1 MERIVEIIDLRV
13 YYDLPQ
19 GSVKA
24 VDGVDLDVIKGEILG
39 IAGESGSGKSTLALA
54 VAGLLRPPAKV
65 VSGKIMFNGVDILR
79 LGDDELRSIRGSKI
93 GMIFQ
98 DPNTYLNP
106 IYTVG
111 FQVGEVF
118 EAHKGG
124 SLSKYL
130 SEVIKLFKSVK
141 IADPER
147 RINAYPHQMS
157 GGMKQRVLISM
168 AIAGEPE
175 LIVADEPTSALD
187 VTVQAEIVELLNEIR
202 ERMNTSIIFITHDL
216 ALLLEISNRVAI
228 MYAGKLVEVGNSS
241 EMLKDPLH
249 PYTKALLS
257 SLRYERKKRL
267 ASIKGTIPSLISPPT
282 GCRFHM
288 RCPYA
293 LPKCSEVEPKLI
305 DVGGRK
311 VSCILAGGDYG
322 GSYKSN

>member
-1 MERIVEIIDLRV
+1 MEKVVDIIDLRV
-13 YYDLPQ
+13 YYYLPQ
-19 GSVKA
+19 GTVKA
-24 VDGVDLDVIKGEILG
+24 VDGINLDVIKGEILG

-65 VSGKIMFNGVDILR
+65 VSGKILFNGVDILK
-79 LGDDELRSIRGSKI
+79 LSNEELRRFRGSKI

-124 SLSKYL
+124 PLGKYL
-130 SEVIKLFKSVK
+130 SEVIRLFKAVK

-147 RINAYPHQMS
+147 RVNAYPHQMS

-168 AIAGEPE
+168 AVAGDPE

-202 ERMNTSIIFITHDL
+202 ERMKTSIIFITHDL
-216 ALLLEISNRVAI
+216 ALLVEIANRVAI
-228 MYAGKLVEVGNSS
+228 MYAGKLVEVGRSD
-241 EMLKDPLH
+241 ELVQDPLH

-257 SLRYERKKRL
+257 SLRYERKKKL
-267 ASIKGTIPSLISPPT
+267 TSIKGSISSLIDPPP
-282 GCRFHM
+282 GCRFHP

-293 LPKCSEVEPKLI
+293 LPKCSKLEPQLH

-311 VSCILAGGDYG
+311 VSCFLVGDGYGGGDEG
-322 GSYKSN
+322 N

>member
-1 MERIVEIIDLRV
+1 MERLVRIVDLRV

-19 GSVKA
+19 GAVKA

-54 VAGLLRPPAKV
+54 VTGLLRPPARV
-65 VSGKIMFNGVDILR
+65 ASGKVLFNGVDL
-79 LGDDELRSIRGSKI
+79 LKLSNDELRKIRGSKI

-106 IYTVG
+106 LYTVG

-118 EAHKGG
+118 ESHRGG
-124 SLSKYL
+124 PIGKYL
-130 SEVIKLFKSVK
+130 NDVIALFKSVR

-147 RINAYPHQMS
+147 RVNAYPHHMS

-168 AIAGEPE
+168 AVAEKPE

-187 VTVQAEIVELLNEIR
+187 VTVQAEIIELLNEIR
-202 ERMNTSIIFITHDL
+202 EGMKTSLIFITHDL
-216 ALLLEISNRVAI
+216 ALLMEIADRVAI
-228 MYAGKLVEVGNSS
+228 MYAGKLVEVGSTN
-241 EMLKDPLH
+241 EVVREPLH

-257 SLRYERKKRL
+257 SLRYERKRRL
-267 ASIKGTIPSLISPPT
+267 TSIKGSIPSLINPPN
-282 GCRFHM
+282 GCRFHP

-293 LPKCSEVEPKLI
+293 LPKCSQLEPNLI
-305 DVGGRK
+305 DVGGRV
-311 VSCILAGGDYG
+311 VSCFLVGG
-322 GSYKSN
+322 

>member
-39 IAGESGSGKSTLALA
+39 IAGESGSGKSKLALA

-267 ASIKGTIPSLISPPT
+267 ASIKGTIPSLISP
-282 GCRFHM
+282 
-288 RCPYA
+288 
-293 LPKCSEVEPKLI
+293 
-305 DVGGRK
+305 
-311 VSCILAGGDYG
+311 
-322 GSYKSN
+322 